1 MVTFK
6 NGSSYNE
13 VAIYGAKTTYQSAE
27 RDTLDIVL
35 SAEDITLDE
44 AKKLWQNA
52 DATSEITIDYSDE
65 ETTKSSVHINYAL
78 PMALTLDTLNGVEV
92 VHIKLAQ
99 KSQLELTQEKQA
111 QDIDDVN
118 AALCEL
124 AEIAIV
130 ACKMTLEDVPERW
143 RAQVEKMLESEV

>member
-6 NGSSYNE
+6 DGSSYNE
-13 VAIYGAKTTYQSAE
+13 IAVYGAKTTYQSAE

-52 DATSEITIDYSDE
+52 DATSEITIAYDE
-65 ETTKSSVHINYAL
+65 EEVTKTSVHINYSL
-78 PMALTLDTLNGVEV
+78 PMSLTLDTLNDKQV

-124 AEIAIV
+124 AEIAV
-130 ACKMTLEDVPERW
+130 GGENNG
-143 RAQVEKMLESEV
+143 

>member
-35 SAEDITLDE
+35 SAENITLDE

-52 DATSEITIDYSDE
+52 DATSEITIAYDE
-65 ETTKSSVHINYAL
+65 EEVTKTSVHINYSL
-78 PMALTLDTLNGVEV
+78 PMSLTLDTLNDKQV

-111 QDIDDVN
+111 QDMDDVN

-124 AEIAIV
+124 AEIV
-130 ACKMTLEDVPERW
+130 AGG
-143 RAQVEKMLESEV
+143 ESNG

>member
-1 MVTFK
+1 MVKFK

-13 VAIYGAKTTYQSAE
+13 IAVYGAKTTYQSAE

-52 DATSEITIDYSDE
+52 DATSEITIEYTDE
-65 ETTKSSVHINYAL
+65 ETTKSSVHINYTL
-78 PMALTLDTLNGVEV
+78 PMALTLDTLNGRQV

-99 KSQLELTQEKQA
+99 KSALELMQEKQA
-111 QDIDDVN
+111 QDMDDVN

-124 AEIAIV
+124 AEIIAGG
-130 ACKMTLEDVPERW
+130 ENDG
-143 RAQVEKMLESEV
+143 

>member
-1 MVTFK
+1 MVNFK

-124 AEIAIV
+124 AEIA
-130 ACKMTLEDVPERW
+130 AGGENNG
-143 RAQVEKMLESEV
+143 

>member
-44 AKKLWQNA
+44 AKNLWQDA

-65 ETTKSSVHINYAL
+65 ETTKSSVHINYTL
-78 PMALTLDTLNGVEV
+78 PMVLTLDTLNGRQV

-99 KSQLELTQEKQA
+99 KSAIELMQEKQA

-124 AEIAIV
+124 AEIA
-130 ACKMTLEDVPERW
+130 AGGENNG
-143 RAQVEKMLESEV
+143 